1 VRIVAT
7 KHILTNSVFVRYLEI
22 KMLTPKQ
29 KKILTYIEQFIAE
42 NDYAPSYRE
51 IADHFGF
58 SSIATVAEHIENLKQ
73 KGYLVSDENGYRSL
87 KPVGINE
94 NASQLLGGNAPLL
107 GTIQAGKPITAIQ
120 TNETL
125 EIPRDM
131 MSQGVFALKV
141 RGDSMEGDGI
151 LNGDY
156 VVVEPCLNPKNGDI
170 VVALLDKDNVTLKRF
185 YREKDHIRLQPANK
199 KYHPIRVKKVFI
211 QGRVRGVIRKF

>member
-1 VRIVAT
+1 MVE
-7 KHILTNSVFVRYLEI
+7 L

-29 KKILTYIEQFIAE
+29 KQILAYIEQFITE

-58 SSIATVAEHIENLKQ
+58 SSVATVAEHIDNLKQ
-73 KGYLVSDENGYRSL
+73 KGYLASDESGYRAL
-87 KPVGINE
+87 KPVE
-94 NASQLLGGNAPLL
+94 VDESASQLFGGNAPLL

-120 TNETL
+120 TSETL

-141 RGDSMEGDGI
+141 RGDSMEDDGI

-199 KYHPIRVKKVFI
+199 KYRPLRVKKVFI